1 MNRPTRAV
9 WATASLFLLLA
20 CSSSTA
26 QVSHDARL
34 REALDASARRRT
46 GEAPS
51 QETSHVLDMEL
62 ELVRRLKPESA
73 ARIAQAADE
82 PMQQPTGESPVAVPI
97 ADFVEGAVPLTV
109 CFDAAN
115 SYHPQRK
122 PFDIE
127 WDFGDGRGTAST
139 AQTCH
144 EYIEPGLYA
153 ASVTVT
159 DDEGLRDSRT
169 VVVFVRE
176 NR

>member
-1 MNRPTRAV
+1 MASAPRWAGPGELPVPTVLGHRAELTMNRSTRTV
-9 WATASLFLLLA
+9 RATTVLLLSLA
-20 CSSSTA
+20 CSSVTA
-26 QVSHDARL
+26 QERHDARL
-34 REALDASARRRT
+34 REMLD
-46 GEAPS
+46 
-51 QETSHVLDMEL
+51 
-62 ELVRRLKPESA
+62 
-73 ARIAQAADE
+73 
-82 PMQQPTGESPVAVPI
+82 SPVAVTT

-109 CFDAAN
+109 CFDAAK
-115 SYHPQRK
+115 SYHPHRK

-159 DDEGLRDSRT
+159 DDEGLRDCRT
-169 VVVFVRE
+169 LVVFVRE

>member
-20 CSSSTA
+20 CSSITA
-26 QVSHDARL
+26 QVSRDARL
-34 REALDASARRRT
+34 RETLDAPMRRT

-62 ELVRRLKPESA
+62 ELVRRLKPGSA

-82 PMQQPTGESPVAVPI
+82 PVQQPTGESPVAVPI

-139 AQTCH
+139 AQPCH

-159 DDEGLRDSRT
+159 DDDGLRDSRT

>member
-9 WATASLFLLLA
+9 WAPASLFLLA
-20 CSSSTA
+20 CSSITA
-26 QVSHDARL
+26 QVRRDTRL
-34 REALDASARRRT
+34 REALDAHRFD
-46 GEAPS
+46 
-51 QETSHVLDMEL
+51 VEL
-62 ELVRRLKPESA
+62 ELVRRLEPESA

-82 PMQQPTGESPVAVPI
+82 PVQQPTNESPVVVPM
-97 ADFVEGAVPLTV
+97 ADFVEGALPLTV
-109 CFDAAN
+109 CFDAAK
-115 SYHPQRK
+115 SYHPQRR
-122 PFDIE
+122 PFHIE

-139 AQTCH
+139 GQTCH

-159 DDEGLRDSRT
+159 DDQGLRDSRT